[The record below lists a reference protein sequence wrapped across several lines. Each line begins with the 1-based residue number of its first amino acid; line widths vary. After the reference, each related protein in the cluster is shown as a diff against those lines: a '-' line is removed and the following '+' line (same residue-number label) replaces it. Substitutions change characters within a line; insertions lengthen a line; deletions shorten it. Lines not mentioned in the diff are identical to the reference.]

1 MSEQQQPGTQ
11 HDPIIWSIS
20 GAPETEPDGDSQG
33 LPNYGVLVRQYG
45 EALLRISQLESQVNQ
60 LAKRLEPSDR
70 PEGSAAAINL
80 LQETQ
85 GLRQLADW
93 IDSLQQLFVDTPWTT
108 PDSAE
113 EHTGRSIS
121 PDDSGIRLIQEDELR
136 QLRVQVATMA
146 RQMARSEQSGETK
159 RAGRL
164 IRGRDHRKA
173 VWKRLARRLGL
184 RISH

>member
-1 MSEQQQPGTQ
+1 M
-11 HDPIIWSIS
+11 
-20 GAPETEPDGDSQG
+20 
-33 LPNYGVLVRQYG
+33 
-45 EALLRISQLESQVNQ
+45 
-60 LAKRLEPSDR
+60 
-70 PEGSAAAINL
+70 
-80 LQETQ
+80 
-85 GLRQLADW
+85 
-93 IDSLQQLFVDTPWTT
+93 DTPWTT